1 MPRSPPRAAR
11 DATGDSPLPR
21 TQDIIK
27 KCHCRCWSR
36 SAAAGMGLRRPA
48 RWTAS
53 RRTRSKRHVPP
64 AARSLRGRRRVER
77 SKLGRAATSGS
88 RGGPHLSL
96 SPASE
101 FGSFV
106 QHNQTSGAQ
115 HSSRHNSMCP
125 RRARARHPPRG
136 TPQPG
141 NSSDHPRRRSLSRF
155 QAQTFIAMAA
165 DRPARHRRP
174 FLLAR
179 RSRSH
184 TAARRHPGPPAAL
197 KGAGGR
203 GGRGRG
209 AAARGAPGVS
219 APRRAAA
226 EKK

>member
-1 MPRSPPRAAR
+1 MSLLEPLGADPRPPAW
-11 DATGDSPLPR
+11 GFE
-21 TQDIIK
+21 
-27 KCHCRCWSR
+27 
-36 SAAAGMGLRRPA
+36 
-48 RWTAS
+48 S
-53 RRTRSKRHVPP
+53 RRGGLLPQTTRSKGHVPP
-64 AARSLRGRRRVER
+64 PAEPSGAGAGWSAPNSAARRRVAA
-77 SKLGRAATSGS
+77 GRGEVQI
-88 RGGPHLSL
+88 SL
-96 SPASE
+96 SPPE

-184 TAARRHPGPPAAL
+184 TAARRHPGLPAPL

-219 APRRAAA
+219 APRRRAA
-226 EKK
+226 

>member
-1 MPRSPPRAAR
+1 M
-11 DATGDSPLPR
+11 
-21 TQDIIK
+21 I
-27 KCHCRCWSR
+27 
-36 SAAAGMGLRRPA
+36 
-48 RWTAS
+48 
-53 RRTRSKRHVPP
+53 
-64 AARSLRGRRRVER
+64 RGRRHGA
-77 SKLGRAATSGS
+77 SKAGAVDCFPKNPGAKGMCRRRHGAFGS
-88 RGGPHLSL
+88 RRRVSAPNSVARRRVAAGDASGEVHISL
-96 SPASE
+96 SPRPPNSDLL
-101 FGSFV
+101 SS
-106 QHNQTSGAQ
+106 TIKLRAQ

>member
-1 MPRSPPRAAR
+1 
-11 DATGDSPLPR
+11 
-21 TQDIIK
+21 
-27 KCHCRCWSR
+27 
-36 SAAAGMGLRRPA
+36 MGLRKPA

-53 RRTRSKRHVPP
+53 QNNPEQKAC
-64 AARSLRGRRRVER
+64 AAGGTEPSGGGAGCSAPNSAARRRV
-77 SKLGRAATSGS
+77 AAGEV
-88 RGGPHLSL
+88 HISL
-96 SPASE
+96 SPPE

-219 APRRAAA
+219 APRRRAA